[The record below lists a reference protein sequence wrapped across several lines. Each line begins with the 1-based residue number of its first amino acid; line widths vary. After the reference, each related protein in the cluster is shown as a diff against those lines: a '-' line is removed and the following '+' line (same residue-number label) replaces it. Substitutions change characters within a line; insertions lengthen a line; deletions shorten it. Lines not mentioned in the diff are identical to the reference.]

1 MKKIIFTGLI
11 CLFLP
16 HFLFSAEKLAQEI
29 KKELVAGLTQ
39 LSEEMEML
47 VSITQDKPENW
58 DRIEEQFFN
67 ARLAFKRVE
76 LFMDYLDPE
85 FVKDHINGA
94 PLPHTERKAPNMV
107 ILEPHGF
114 QIMEEKL
121 AERELEA
128 FAELAVQLE
137 HKINEFKTR
146 LPSARISER
155 MVFEAM
161 RQSIIRLVSMGI
173 VGFDSPTTLNTL
185 AECEANLKALE
196 KTISFY
202 STYLTETDLKD
213 LDLIF
218 EQGASY
224 FEGVDFNTFNRFEFI
239 KQVANPLYALLL
251 GYQKK
256 LNIETR
262 DLTGETAYSI
272 NYEATNLFDTEF
284 LNVSYFSKYSRAGD
298 LEKRTKLGEL
308 LFFDPILSQNNER
321 ACASCHLPEKAFSDG
336 RAKSISFDAQGN
348 LDRNTPGLINAVYSS
363 RFFWDV
369 RAETPEDQIE
379 HVLFNP
385 KEFNT
390 NYAEIVTKL
399 NSCTDYV
406 QLFTDAYPEGNLRSE
421 IINRYTLVAS
431 ISAYIQSLRSFNSP
445 FDTELKSKTATQD
458 QKLVNGFNIF
468 SGKAKCATCHF
479 SPTFAGN
486 LPPYYTDTETEVLG
500 IPSTNNRG
508 NTTLDIDLGRYENGR
523 PKEKAAFNKH
533 AFKTPTL
540 RNINLTGPYMH
551 NGVFETLRDVVDFYN
566 VGGGNGWGIA
576 PENTTLPADS
586 LHLSEKEIDELIYFM
601 ETLTDTATFTHYP
614 SKLPTSTIDSLNK
627 RIIGGT
633 Y

>member
-1 MKKIIFTGLI
+1 MKNIIFTGLV

-16 HFLFSAEKLAQEI
+16 HFLFSAEKPAQEI
-29 KKELVAGLTQ
+29 KKELVMGLTQ
-39 LSEEMEML
+39 LSEEMAIL
-47 VSITQDKPENW
+47 ISVTQHQPQNW
-58 DRIEEQFFN
+58 DRIEEQFFT

-94 PLPHTERKAPNMV
+94 PLPHTERKAPNIV

-114 QIMEEKL
+114 QVMEEKL
-121 AERELEA
+121 AERELVS
-128 FAELAVQLE
+128 FTELAVQLNQ
-137 HKINEFKTR
+137 KINEFQTR
-146 LPSARISER
+146 LPSARITER

-173 VGFDSPTTLNTL
+173 VGFDTPTTLNTL
-185 AECEANLKALE
+185 AECRVNLKALE
-196 KTISFY
+196 KTTSFY
-202 STYLTETDLKD
+202 ATYLTERELNDLS
-213 LDLIF
+213 LIF
-218 EQGASY
+218 EQGEHY
-224 FEGVDFNTFNRFEFI
+224 FEAVDFNTFNRFEFI

-262 DLTGETAYSI
+262 DLIGETAYSI
-272 NYEATNLFDTEF
+272 NYEVTNLFDTDF

-336 RAKSISFDAQGN
+336 RATSISFDAQGN
-348 LDRNTPGLINAVYSS
+348 LDRNTPGLINSVYSS

-390 NYAEIVTKL
+390 DYTEIVTKL
-399 NSCTDYV
+399 NTCPDYV
-406 QLFTDAYPEGNLRSE
+406 QLFAEAYPEGNMRSE

-431 ISAYIQSLRSFNSP
+431 ISAYIQSLRSFNSR

-458 QKLVNGFNIF
+458 QKLINGFNLF

-479 SPTFAGN
+479 SPTFAGS

-500 IPSTNNRG
+500 VPATNDRG
-508 NTTLDIDLGRYENGR
+508 NTSLDEDQGRFQNGR
-523 PKEKAAFNKH
+523 PTEKAPFNKH

-540 RNINLTGPYMH
+540 RNISLTAPYMH

-566 VGGGNGWGIA
+566 LGGGNGWGIA
-576 PENTTLPADS
+576 PDNTTLPADS

-601 ETLTDTATFTHYP
+601 EALTDTATFTHYP
-614 SKLPTSTIDSLNK
+614 SKLPTSTVDSLNK
-627 RIIGGT
+627 RVIGGK